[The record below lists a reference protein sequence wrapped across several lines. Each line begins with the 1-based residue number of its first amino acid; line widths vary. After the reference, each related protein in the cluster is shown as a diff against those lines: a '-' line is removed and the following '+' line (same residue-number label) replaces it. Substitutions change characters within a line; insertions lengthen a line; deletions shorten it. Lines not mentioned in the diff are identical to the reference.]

1 MRCPVGA
8 HRTPQ
13 SDPAERDRS
22 AASLGGEQQK
32 PLAHSAKTHPP
43 QSLLSECRTDPA
55 EPQKI
60 AAERDRTGASTGS
73 DQTHPLAHSAK
84 AGPSPSFPASEGS
97 VPRSPITTTHQST
110 TVIFPHGRQS
120 PPIEG
125 QAPNQPSGSGTGPE
139 RALERRHPDPRR
151 ATARKPSRPQRSLRA
166 QDRSRGGPL
175 EAPIPSASPGTRPP
189 QYRSEHPGGMRR
201 SFRTLRLCAIP
212 GVSPRAGMRCPV
224 GALRTPILSR
234 ASLRAKGRTCGA
246 PKNRSGAGSD
256 RSKHWKR
263 SNPSPRAQRESRSFP
278 ELPCER
284 RFGPAEPPKTA
295 AERDRSD
302 ACIGSDQTLPLAHSA
317 KTNPPP
323 SLPACIGPVPRS
335 PPFNS
340 ARFTTAVPL
349 IPSPA

>member
-1 MRCPVGA
+1 MGHSEHPKATQRSGIG
-8 HRTPQ
+8 PQ
-13 SDPAERDRS
+13 
-22 AASLGGEQQK
+22 
-32 PLAHSAKTHPP
+32 
-43 QSLLSECRTDPA
+43 
-55 EPQKI
+55 
-60 AAERDRTGASTGS
+60 
-73 DQTHPLAHSAK
+73 
-84 AGPSPSFPASEGS
+84 
-97 VPRSPITTTHQST
+97 
-110 TVIFPHGRQS
+110 
-120 PPIEG
+120 
-125 QAPNQPSGSGTGPE
+125 
-139 RALERRHPDPRR
+139 RALEANSKNPSR
-151 ATARKPSRPQRSLRA
+151 TARKPILPRASSASAGPIPRSPKKSQRS
-166 QDRSRGGPL
+166 GIGPEQAL
-175 EAPIPSASPGTRPP
+175 EAIKPIPS
-189 QYRSEHPGGMRR
+189 
-201 SFRTLRLCAIP
+201 RTARK
-212 GVSPRAGMRCPV
+212 
-224 GALRTPILSR
+224 PILPR
-234 ASLRAKGRTCGA
+234 ASLRASDRSRGA

-263 SNPSPRAQRESRSFP
+263 SSPSPRAQRESRSFP